1 MIHTQYYAFM
11 RGLSKFLDT
20 VLIEPVVQWDFNYN
34 SIVVEQLKKY
44 GKMKPYPKGQIA
56 INNVSKQPTQNVRNF
71 TPGMY
76 IGRMIK
82 DLATDPLA
90 QVRDKFAIYGLF
102 NWYTLDVG
110 VTLRFETSA
119 QMLDAYHSISENIPL
134 NFIHYAY
141 DYAYYVSLDH
151 AFMDK
156 NFDPFEDETDNIYA
170 YQMKD
175 DSSNFQFFT
184 LVKSVPLLQM
194 TSITQSQD
202 TKSQTHQLNL
212 TFSIRDRFLFQLL
225 FVDMKYFLQFRMIN
239 FVIAVEDFDETT
251 REVGKI
257 TMEIDN
263 SFEYGGEPT
272 PAEEFENTAEGTNND
287 TAITD
292 TIFQEH
298 EPEPIES
305 DKK

>member
-1 MIHTQYYAFM
+1 MIHTQYYASM
-11 RGLSKFLDT
+11 RGLSKFINT
-20 VLIEPVVQWDFNYN
+20 ILIEPVTQWDFNYN

-44 GKMKPYPKGQIA
+44 GRMKPYPKGQIT
-56 INNVSKQPTQNVRNF
+56 INSVEKQPTQTLRNF

-76 IGRMIK
+76 IERLIK

-102 NWYTLDVG
+102 NWYTLDIM

-141 DYAYYVSLDH
+141 DYPYYVSLDH
-151 AFMDK
+151 SFMDT

-184 LVKSVPLLQM
+184 LVKSVPLLRM
-194 TSITQSQD
+194 NSITQSQD
-202 TKSQTHQLNL
+202 TKSQTHQLNISF
-212 TFSIRDRFLFQLL
+212 TVRDRFLYQLL

-239 FVIAVEDFDETT
+239 FIIAVEDFNEQE
-251 REVGKI
+251 REVERI

-263 SFEYGGEPT
+263 SIEYGGEPT
-272 PAEEFENTAEGTNND
+272 LADEFENIDKGTNND
-287 TAITD
+287 TTITN
-292 TIFQEH
+292 TIFQES
-298 EPEPIES
+298 EPTPI
-305 DKK
+305 DTDNG